1 MTKADYEKIIK
12 TLYGNDK
19 PGLTTLVEIL
29 MQERNAREVERKEA
43 RAFRVSIALLVIG
56 LVVERLWSHFV
67 K

>member
-29 MQERNAREVERKEA
+29 MQERNARETERKEA
-43 RAFRVSIALLVIG
+43 RAFRISIAMLVIG